1 MEGARGSKGRA
12 AAGQGDLYTDISF
25 PSGFQHPPHPFPLA
39 PPVFRGAFALPP
51 RKPIL
56 GLPLLGV
63 KLGRGWIW
71 PREAQQGKG
80 RGINPGG
87 PAPPVA
93 LSPSRPAGSKWHKRH
108 LTYRVVN
115 WPPYL
120 PQHEVRLA
128 VRAAFELWS
137 NVSSLVFWEA
147 RDGPADIRLTFFHGD
162 HNDGLSNAF
171 DGPGAGRS
179 PLVSFSFTTGALPG
193 AGGRP
198 GLFPQALLPRCP
210 GCERWGRR
218 VLSPGPRAWE
228 LPGWDARGGLMLVA
242 SKQPSLP

>member
-1 MEGARGSKGRA
+1 M
-12 AAGQGDLYTDISF
+12 
-25 PSGFQHPPHPFPLA
+25 
-39 PPVFRGAFALPP
+39 
-51 RKPIL
+51 
-56 GLPLLGV
+56 
-63 KLGRGWIW
+63 
-71 PREAQQGKG
+71 
-80 RGINPGG
+80 
-87 PAPPVA
+87 
-93 LSPSRPAGSKWHKRH
+93 
-108 LTYRVVN
+108 VN

-193 AGGRP
+193 AGGEARFVP
-198 GLFPQALLPRCP
+198 RLLPRTHP
-210 GCERWGRR
+210 GAQQCERR
-218 VLSPGPRAWE
+218 
-228 LPGWDARGGLMLVA
+228 
-242 SKQPSLP
+242 